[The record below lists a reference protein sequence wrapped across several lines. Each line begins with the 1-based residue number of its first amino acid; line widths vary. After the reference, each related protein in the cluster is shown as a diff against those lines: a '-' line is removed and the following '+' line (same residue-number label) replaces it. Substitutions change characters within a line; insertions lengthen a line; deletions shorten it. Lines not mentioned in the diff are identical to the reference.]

1 MLQTHFRT
9 AQTVY
14 LTSALLV
21 ILRIGHVLETVLSYG
36 LWGEGMGWR
45 EPPSRE
51 VSLVHGRCIGGR
63 AAKLEVRGQV
73 KMLFVYM

>member
-14 LTSALLV
+14 LASTLLV
-21 ILRIGHVLETVLSYG
+21 ILGIGNMLETVLSHG
-36 LWGEGMGWR
+36 VWGEGVAWG
-45 EPPSRE
+45 EPPSHE
-51 VSLVHGRCIGGR
+51 VSLVHRGCVGGR

-73 KMLFVYM
+73 RMLFVYM